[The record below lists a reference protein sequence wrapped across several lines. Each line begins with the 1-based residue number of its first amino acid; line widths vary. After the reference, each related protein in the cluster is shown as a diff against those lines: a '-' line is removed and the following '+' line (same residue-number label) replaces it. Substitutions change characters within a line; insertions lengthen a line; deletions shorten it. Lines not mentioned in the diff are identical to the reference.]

1 MSDSRLGTPIPLLFA
16 AGLQTADYAVVLA
29 YLAGMLG
36 IGIYLAKTQRTTE
49 EFFVGD
55 RRMPW
60 WAVGMSMLATLMS
73 TLTYLGLPGEMI
85 QHGVAL
91 AVGWMCLP
99 LVFLVVGYVWVP
111 FFMRLRLTSAYEYL
125 DRRFGPGTRWLAV
138 VLYLYMRLVWMGAI
152 VKTVSEAV
160 AQITQDSGPQAL
172 ASLTG
177 GAVQLDK
184 DGWFYFVLLVTGV
197 VTTLYTALGGI
208 KAVIWTDV
216 VQFLCLFAGAV
227 LTLLV
232 IAGRTGTGP
241 VDWWIEATR
250 TSHDAPALFSWDL
263 NKREVVFWTL
273 LGGFMWHVCT
283 HASDQVALQRYFT
296 TRSAS
301 DARRVAAV
309 NYVLDAI
316 MAVLLAMVGMAL
328 LTYFVR
334 NPSELPQDVSD
345 PRDAKFADH
354 IFPHFIAYGLPVGVS
369 GLVVAAVFAV
379 AQSSLDS
386 GINST
391 ATVIIVNVIRRHRSQ
406 PLSESGELRLAQ
418 WLTLAIG
425 MGVTLTGLAVTL
437 LPHKYNI
444 IDMQMKSFNC
454 VLGPLGAIF
463 MAGILLPH
471 VGSRAVLTG
480 GIIGTLCGVSFAF
493 ADLVP
498 GWRSPA
504 PYLLI
509 PLSWIVTFTLT
520 ALLGGV
526 LRRPAPE
533 QVRGLTWQSAMRGES
548 AE

>member
-1 MSDSRLGTPIPLLFA
+1 MTPLFA
-16 AGLQTADYAVVLA
+16 SGLQTLDYVVVCI
-29 YLAGMLG
+29 YMAGMLG

-91 AVGWMCLP
+91 GVGWMCLP
-99 LVFLVVGYVWVP
+99 LVFLIVGYVWVP
-111 FFMRLRLTSAYEYL
+111 FFMRLRLTSAYEFL
-125 DRRFGPGTRWLAV
+125 DLRFGSSARWVAV

-152 VKTVSEAV
+152 VKTASGAV
-160 AQITQDSGPQAL
+160 ASITQDTGPAVLAKLTLGAL
-172 ASLTG
+172 
-177 GAVQLDK
+177 QLDK
-184 DGWFYFVLLVTGV
+184 VGWFYFVLLATGII
-197 VTTLYTALGGI
+197 TTLYTALGGI

-216 VQFLCLFAGAV
+216 VQFLCLFTGAV
-227 LTLLV
+227 ATLVV
-232 IAGRTGTGP
+232 IASRTGTGP
-241 VDWWIEATR
+241 VDWWHVATQE
-250 TSHDAPALFSWDL
+250 SHSAPSLFSWDM
-263 NKREVVFWTL
+263 NKRDVLFWTL

-296 TRSAS
+296 TRSAA

-309 NYVLDAI
+309 NYVLDAT
-316 MAVLLAMVGMAL
+316 MAVLLALVGMAL
-328 LTYFVR
+328 LSYYIKFPVEIAEVIT
-334 NPSELPQDVSD
+334 D
-345 PRDAKFADH
+345 PRHHDVADD
-354 IFPHFIAYGLPVGVS
+354 IFPHFIAHGLPVGLS

-391 ATVIIVNVIRRHRSQ
+391 TTVIIVNVIRPIRRQ
-406 PLSESGELRLAQ
+406 PLGELAELRMAQ
-418 WLTLAIG
+418 WLTFAIG
-425 MGVTLTGLAVTL
+425 IGVTCVGLAVTL
-437 LPHKYNI
+437 LPDKYNI
-444 IDMQMKSFNC
+444 VDMQMNSFNC

-471 VGSRAVLTG
+471 VGNRAVTG
-480 GIIGTLCGVSFAF
+480 AGIIGALIGVSFAF

-504 PYLLI
+504 PYMLI
-509 PLSWIVTFTLT
+509 PLSWTTTFVL
-520 ALLGGV
+520 AAILGGI
-526 LRRPAPE
+526 LPGPRPE
-533 QVRGLTWQSAMRGES
+533 QVRGLTWQSVMRDES
-548 AE
+548 VDS